1 MALGSGSM
9 LKTRNTSEILGLTRT
24 SFFSE
29 YQTRIQK
36 VGEYIFVYCNNGKFD
51 YTSRQ
56 HGGPVSQ
63 ACAVYTSRQ
72 HGQHLKHVECTHLAR
87 MVGQYLKHARCSSMM
102 ANS

>member
-24 SFFSE
+24 SFLSE

-36 VGEYIFVYCNNGKFD
+36 VGEHIFVYCNNGKFD
-51 YTSRQ
+51 HTSRQ

-72 HGQHLKHVECTHLAR
+72 HGGPTPQACEMYTS
-87 MVGQYLKHARCSSMM
+87 GQNGGPVPQAYAVF
-102 ANS
+102 

>member
-36 VGEYIFVYCNNGKFD
+36 VGEHIFVYYNNGKFD
-51 YTSRQ
+51 TSRQ
-56 HGGPVSQ
+56 HSGPVSQ

-72 HGQHLKHVECTHLAR
+72 HGGPTPQACEMYTS
-87 MVGQYLKHARCSSMM
+87 GQNGGPVPQAC
-102 ANS
+102 AVF

>member
-1 MALGSGSM
+1 MVCCHG
-9 LKTRNTSEILGLTRT
+9 TRIRVDAKDKKHIRDFRFDKDEL
-24 SFFSE
+24 FQ

-36 VGEYIFVYCNNGKFD
+36 VGEHIFVYCNNGKFD

-72 HGQHLKHVECTHLAR
+72 R
-87 MVGQYLKHARCSSMM
+87 SSMM

>member
-9 LKTRNTSEILGLTRT
+9 LKTRNTSEILGFTRT

-36 VGEYIFVYCNNGKFD
+36 VGEHIFVYCNNGKFD

-72 HGQHLKHVECTHLAR
+72 HGGPTPQAYEMYTP
-87 MVGQYLKHARCSSMM
+87 GQNGGPVPQAC
-102 ANS
+102 AVF

>member
-1 MALGSGSM
+1 MAPGSGSM

-36 VGEYIFVYCNNGKFD
+36 VGEHIFVYRNNGKFD

-72 HGQHLKHVECTHLAR
+72 HGGPTPQAYEMYTS
-87 MVGQYLKHARCSSMM
+87 GQNGGPVPQAC
-102 ANS
+102 AVF

>member
-36 VGEYIFVYCNNGKFD
+36 VGEHIFVYCNNGKFD

-56 HGGPVSQ
+56 HGVPVSQ
-63 ACAVYTSRQ
+63 ACVVYTSRQ
-72 HGQHLKHVECTHLAR
+72 HGGPTPQAYEMYTS
-87 MVGQYLKHARCSSMM
+87 GQNGGPVPQAC
-102 ANS
+102 AVF

>member
-36 VGEYIFVYCNNGKFD
+36 VGEHIFVYCNNGKFD

-56 HGGPVSQ
+56 HGRPVSQ

-72 HGQHLKHVECTHLAR
+72 HGGPTPQACEMYTS
-87 MVGQYLKHARCSSMM
+87 GQNGGPVPQAC
-102 ANS
+102 AVF

>member
-36 VGEYIFVYCNNGKFD
+36 VGEHILVYCNNGKFD

-56 HGGPVSQ
+56 HGGSVSQ

-72 HGQHLKHVECTHLAR
+72 HGGPTPQAYEMYTS
-87 MVGQYLKHARCSSMM
+87 GQNGGPVPQAYAVF
-102 ANS
+102 

>member
-36 VGEYIFVYCNNGKFD
+36 VGEHIFVYGNNGKFD

-72 HGQHLKHVECTHLAR
+72 HGGPTPQACAN
-87 MVGQYLKHARCSSMM
+87 VGQYLKRAQCSSMM

>member
-36 VGEYIFVYCNNGKFD
+36 VGEHIFVYCNNGKFD

-72 HGQHLKHVECTHLAR
+72 HGGPTPQAYEMYTS
-87 MVGQYLKHARCSSMM
+87 GQNGGPVPQAYAVF
-102 ANS
+102 

>member
-36 VGEYIFVYCNNGKFD
+36 VGEHIFVYCNNGKFD
-51 YTSRQ
+51 YRSRQ

-72 HGQHLKHVECTHLAR
+72 HGGPTPQACEMYTS
-87 MVGQYLKHARCSSMM
+87 GQNGGPVPQAC
-102 ANS
+102 AVF

>member
-36 VGEYIFVYCNNGKFD
+36 VGEHIFVYCSNGKFD

-56 HGGPVSQ
+56 HGGLVSQ

-72 HGQHLKHVECTHLAR
+72 HGGPTPQACEMYTS
-87 MVGQYLKHARCSSMM
+87 GQNGGPVPQAC
-102 ANS
+102 AVF

>member
-36 VGEYIFVYCNNGKFD
+36 VGEHIFVYCNNGKFD

-56 HGGPVSQ
+56 HGGSVSQ

-72 HGQHLKHVECTHLAR
+72 HGGPTPQAYEMYTS
-87 MVGQYLKHARCSSMM
+87 GQNGGPVPQAC
-102 ANS
+102 AVF

>member
-24 SFFSE
+24 SFFIE

-36 VGEYIFVYCNNGKFD
+36 VGEHIFVYCNNGKFD

-72 HGQHLKHVECTHLAR
+72 HGGPTPQACEMYTS
-87 MVGQYLKHARCSSMM
+87 GQNGGPVPQAC
-102 ANS
+102 AVF

>member
-36 VGEYIFVYCNNGKFD
+36 VGEHIFVYCNNGKFD

-63 ACAVYTSRQ
+63 SCAVYTSRQ
-72 HGQHLKHVECTHLAR
+72 HGGPTPQAYEMYTS
-87 MVGQYLKHARCSSMM
+87 GQNGGPVPQAC
-102 ANS
+102 AVF